1 MTHFVDPETK
11 EVWFEA
17 SCCLD
22 EVDAEYAERMM
33 FTPAEVVTYE
43 EKEGAAGLMV
53 RKEMVVKTS
62 DGKAWRMDAEK
73 VRPLK
78 DKTKLGVP
86 NILSMN
92 DFSEHSLMHSLRLR
106 YNDDDFYTYVGQI
119 LISINPYKWNPDLY
133 SPENMSRYKGVEQQL
148 VPPHAFAVA
157 DSSFG
162 ALVRH
167 EGGVGGGGGGEAKGG
182 EDGGGGAGAAGAA
195 AAGEFRDQSIIIS
208 GESGAGKT
216 EATKIIMQYLARI
229 TNSSAFGKGGKGEEA
244 SKASLEKRVLDANPL
259 LEAFGN
265 AKTLRNDNSS
275 RFGKFIEIQFSQHGR
290 ISGAKIINYLL
301 EKARR
306 ERNKRYSVVV
316 CVCVCVVLCYGA
328 RCLSV

>member
-62 DGKAWRMDAEK
+62 DGRAWRMDAEK

-167 EGGVGGGGGGEAKGG
+167 EGGVGGGGEAKGS
-182 EDGGGGAGAAGAA
+182 EEGGGGAGAA

-229 TNSSAFGKGGKGEEA
+229 TNSSAFGKGGKGEE
-244 SKASLEKRVLDANPL
+244 ASLEKRVLDANPL

-301 EKARR
+301 EKVMCG
-306 ERNKRYSVVV
+306 KIRYILTGGV
-316 CVCVCVVLCYGA
+316 CHLG
-328 RCLSV
+328 SIN

>member
-62 DGKAWRMDAEK
+62 DGRAWRMDAEK

-167 EGGVGGGGGGEAKGG
+167 EGGVGGGGEAKGS
-182 EDGGGGAGAAGAA
+182 EEGGGGAGAA

-229 TNSSAFGKGGKGEEA
+229 TNSSAFGKGGKGEE
-244 SKASLEKRVLDANPL
+244 ASLEKRVLDANPL

-301 EKARR
+301 EKVMCG
-306 ERNKRYSVVV
+306 KIRYILTGGICHLGSIN
-316 CVCVCVVLCYGA
+316 
-328 RCLSV
+328 

>member
-62 DGKAWRMDAEK
+62 DGRAWRMDAEK

-133 SPENMSRYKGVEQQL
+133 SPENMS
-148 VPPHAFAVA
+148 
-157 DSSFG
+157 
-162 ALVRH
+162 
-167 EGGVGGGGGGEAKGG
+167 
-182 EDGGGGAGAAGAA
+182 GGA
-195 AAGEFRDQSIIIS
+195 
-208 GESGAGKT
+208 
-216 EATKIIMQYLARI
+216 
-229 TNSSAFGKGGKGEEA
+229 
-244 SKASLEKRVLDANPL
+244 
-259 LEAFGN
+259 
-265 AKTLRNDNSS
+265 
-275 RFGKFIEIQFSQHGR
+275 
-290 ISGAKIINYLL
+290 
-301 EKARR
+301 
-306 ERNKRYSVVV
+306 
-316 CVCVCVVLCYGA
+316 
-328 RCLSV
+328 